1 MERVTVYRSWTVL
14 IEMGDIQALAPGR
27 NMEPLLEDIGSVL
40 VKTFNRS
47 MVGYTWDPDNE
58 RLLVTLKTQEQAVI
72 LRDTWEDL
80 VQTLFPAE

>member
-14 IEMGDIQALAPGR
+14 IELADIQELAPGR

-47 MVGYTWDPDNE
+47 MVGYTWDPDTS

-80 VQTLFPAE
+80 MQTLFPAE